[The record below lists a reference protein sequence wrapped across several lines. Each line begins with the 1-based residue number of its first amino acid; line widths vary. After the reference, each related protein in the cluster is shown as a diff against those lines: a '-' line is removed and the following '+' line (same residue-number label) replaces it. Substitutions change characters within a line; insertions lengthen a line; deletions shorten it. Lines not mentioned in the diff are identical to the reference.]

1 MPSFRVGDFVR
12 YNGYTISEIKDKT
25 GLIVNSNAHDNMVFV
40 FFPEINR
47 YLLRKD
53 SLILETDSDR
63 IIKIYNQILTLDI

>member
-1 MPSFRVGDFVR
+1 
-12 YNGYTISEIKDKT
+12 
-25 GLIVNSNAHDNMVFV
+25 MVFV